1 MKPPVRKK
9 EIERFWNPGLWIY
22 VLVDSVV
29 SGLTAAAVGRCWGE
43 AAGFCSFFL
52 SAMAFPVL
60 IGIALWIDDDTNG
73 GKGSDRSLDELV

>member
-9 EIERFWNPGLWIY
+9 ELDRFWNPGLWIY

-52 SAMAFPVL
+52 TYRVPDVNRDC
-60 IGIALWIDDDTNG
+60 LWIDDDTNG